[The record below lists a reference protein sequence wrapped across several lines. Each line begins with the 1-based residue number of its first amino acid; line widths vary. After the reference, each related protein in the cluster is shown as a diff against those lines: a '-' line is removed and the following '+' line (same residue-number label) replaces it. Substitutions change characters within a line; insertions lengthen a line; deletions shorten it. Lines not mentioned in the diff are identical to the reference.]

1 MRSNGVMRS
10 PGLAGATAL
19 AVVAVL
25 AAGCGADEPD
35 TAPNPGGTSSST
47 STTDTTPAAE
57 ETEEALPDA
66 VSVADAG
73 GETLDAGPDNDFA
86 IAASGGIWVTG
97 VPPGLVRYEA
107 STGKVTHRVEVES
120 AVVQALDAAGGRVWV
135 VGLDPD
141 VLLVVDD
148 TSGEVVQRVPLPADP
163 LVESSLG
170 ASGDVAWVL
179 VDPVERRILR
189 IDTGTG
195 EITRLRT
202 PTAAKALRYGDG
214 SLWVTTY
221 STLERLDPRTGRRE
235 DVFTVEDGSSFL
247 TFAYGAAW
255 VLSQIDGA
263 VSKVDAATGNVTVI
277 PASDRPVNGGDIA
290 ASDGYVWVRTWDGVT
305 VVEPRVGAA
314 AARVG
319 TEGGSGSVAA
329 ADGWIWITDHDH
341 AAIHRVP
348 WPFAG

>member
-1 MRSNGVMRS
+1 M
-10 PGLAGATAL
+10 
-19 AVVAVL
+19 
-25 AAGCGADEPD
+25 
-35 TAPNPGGTSSST
+35 
-47 STTDTTPAAE
+47 
-57 ETEEALPDA
+57 ALPDA

-86 IAASGGIWVTG
+86 IAAAGGIWVTG

-107 STGKVTHRVEVES
+107 ATGEVTHRVEVES

-148 TSGEVVQRVPLPADP
+148 TSGEVVQRVALPADP

-189 IDTGTG
+189 IDTGAGRDHPAAHSDGG
-195 EITRLRT
+195 EG
-202 PTAAKALRYGDG
+202 AAVRRRVAVGHDVRHRRAAGPAD
-214 SLWVTTY
+214 
-221 STLERLDPRTGRRE
+221 RPPRGRVHDR
-235 DVFTVEDGSSFL
+235 DGSSFL

-263 VSKVDAATGNVTVI
+263 VSKVDAATGEVTVI

>member
-1 MRSNGVMRS
+1 MRS

-19 AVVAVL
+19 AVLAVL
-25 AAGCGADEPD
+25 AAGLRCGRARHRAEPGRHLVLHVGQP
-35 TAPNPGGTSSST
+35 T
-47 STTDTTPAAE
+47 TTPAAE

-86 IAASGGIWVTG
+86 IAAAGGIWVTG

-107 STGKVTHRVEVES
+107 ATGEVTHRVEVES

-148 TSGEVVQRVPLPADP
+148 TSGEVVQRVALPADP

-195 EITRLRT
+195 RDHPAADSRRRRRRCGTATGRCGSRRTTPSSGWTRGPVAART
-202 PTAAKALRYGDG
+202 CSR
-214 SLWVTTY
+214 
-221 STLERLDPRTGRRE
+221 PRTDR
-235 DVFTVEDGSSFL
+235 
-247 TFAYGAAW
+247 
-255 VLSQIDGA
+255 
-263 VSKVDAATGNVTVI
+263 
-277 PASDRPVNGGDIA
+277 AS
-290 ASDGYVWVRTWDGVT
+290 
-305 VVEPRVGAA
+305 
-314 AARVG
+314 
-319 TEGGSGSVAA
+319 
-329 ADGWIWITDHDH
+329 
-341 AAIHRVP
+341 
-348 WPFAG
+348 

>member
-1 MRSNGVMRS
+1 MRS

-19 AVVAVL
+19 AVLAVL
-25 AAGCGADEPD
+25 AAGCGGDEPD

-47 STTDTTPAAE
+47 SEPAVTAE
-57 ETEEALPDA
+57 ETALTLPDP
-66 VSVADAG
+66 VNVADAG
-73 GETLDAGPDNDFA
+73 GETLDAGPNNDFA
-86 IAASGGIWVTG
+86 IAAAGGIWVTG

-107 STGKVTHRVEVES
+107 ATGEVTHRVEVES

-135 VGLDPD
+135 VGLNPD
-141 VLLVVDD
+141 VLLVVDE
-148 TSGEVVQRVPLPADP
+148 TSGEVVERVALPDDP

-189 IDTGTG
+189 IDTASGG
-195 EITRLRT
+195 ITRLRT
-202 PTAAKALRYGDG
+202 PTAAKALRYGEG

-221 STLERLDPRTGRRE
+221 DTVERLDPRTGHRE
-235 DVFTVEDGSSFL
+235 EVFTTADGSSFL

-263 VSKVDAATGNVTVI
+263 VSKVDAATGEVTVI

>member
-1 MRSNGVMRS
+1 MRS
-10 PGLAGATAL
+10 PGLAGAAALTAL
-19 AVVAVL
+19 AMLV
-25 AAGCGADEPD
+25 AGCGAEPD
-35 TAPNPGGTSSST
+35 TAPNPGGTSSSPVSA
-47 STTDTTPAAE
+47 STTEPAAE
-57 ETEEALPDA
+57 ATAEVLPEQ

-73 GETLDAGPDNDFA
+73 GETLDAGPENDFA
-86 IAASGGIWVTG
+86 IAAASGIWVSG

-107 STGKVTHRVEVES
+107 ATGEVTHRIRVAS
-120 AVVQALDAAGGRVWV
+120 TVVQGLDATDGRVWV
-135 VGLDPD
+135 VGLEPD
-141 VLLVVDD
+141 VLLVVDA
-148 TSGEVVQRVPLPADP
+148 SLGEVVSRVDLPEHPLP
-163 LVESSLG
+163 ESSLG

-179 VDPVERRILR
+179 VDRAGPRILR

-202 PTAAKALRYGDG
+202 PPEATALRYGDG

-221 STLERLDPRTGRRE
+221 DSVERLDPRTGRRQ
-235 DVFTVEDGSSFL
+235 DVFTTADGSSFL
-247 TFAYGAAW
+247 TFAYGCVW

-263 VSKVDAATGNVTVI
+263 VSKVDAATGEVTVI
-277 PASDRPVNGGDIA
+277 PAGDRAVNGGDIA

-305 VVEPRVGAA
+305 VVEPRVGVA

-341 AAIHRVP
+341 SAIHRVP
-348 WPFAG
+348 WPFAS